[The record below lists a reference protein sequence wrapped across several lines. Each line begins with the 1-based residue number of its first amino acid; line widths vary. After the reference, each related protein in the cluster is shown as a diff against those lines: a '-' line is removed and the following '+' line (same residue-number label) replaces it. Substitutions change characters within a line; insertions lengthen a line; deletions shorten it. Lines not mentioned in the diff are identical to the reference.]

1 MIHIVPAAVGENIEK
16 FTEGSSL
23 RVEVFEHP
31 FIVGFLD
38 VAVNKV
44 QPTALHQGLDY
55 GALQRKR
62 TLLDHGKQDPTNQE
76 NRDRGP
82 PVTLLPLD

>member
-1 MIHIVPAAVGENIEK
+1 M
-16 FTEGSSL
+16 
-23 RVEVFEHP
+23 
-31 FIVGFLD
+31 
-38 VAVNKV
+38 NKV